1 MVVVVTWNLK
11 GGFAAPCPVA
21 KRCLASAQRTAV
33 PATGRTAGGTAGYAA
48 EGVTAWREDAD
59 DQPGLCQWLSHTCH
73 EISGGDGLEVFGELS
88 AMVIWM
94 FHFAQS
100 D

>member
-1 MVVVVTWNLK
+1 
-11 GGFAAPCPVA
+11 
-21 KRCLASAQRTAV
+21 
-33 PATGRTAGGTAGYAA
+33 
-48 EGVTAWREDAD
+48 VTAWREDAD